1 MSKSIVFAAPADVEL
16 IPAPIPR
23 HWIVEGTPEARS
35 KRLAQSADGASS
47 IMAWSCTPGRFHWH
61 YSVDETL
68 HIISGEVFVTD
79 ADGEQR
85 RLGPGDMVFFPA
97 GSSSLWHVTQE
108 VKKLAFCRHS
118 MPRPLGFSLRAW
130 NKLKTILGG
139 IFGDPVDDGD
149 PLEGDAD
156 AEVSPTPTR
165 ATS

>member
-1 MSKSIVFAAPADVEL
+1 
-16 IPAPIPR
+16 
-23 HWIVEGTPEARS
+23 
-35 KRLAQSADGASS
+35 
-47 IMAWSCTPGRFHWH
+47 MAWSCTPGRFHWH

-79 ADGEQR
+79 ADGAQR

-130 NKLKTILGG
+130 NKLKSILGSV
-139 IFGDPVDDGD
+139 FGDPAEDGD
-149 PLEGDAD
+149 PLQGDAEMS
-156 AEVSPTPTR
+156 AASNRVVP
-165 ATS
+165 